1 MRADEIDELPST
13 DATAVTGSGG
23 PWGPIERFTTKQRL
37 AVHREVERL
46 LDDLAPQRP
55 PPRAGVPDVA
65 VKLHRAPGRC
75 VMQTASGAVSASWF
89 PGHGSDETL
98 GELQVIE
105 WRGVVSLPG
114 SARRADVGAQVLG
127 TTLFHP
133 VEARAGEWVW
143 RTAGGAP
150 PLTTDELMEY
160 CRSRLPL
167 APEGRATERLAG

>member
-1 MRADEIDELPST
+1 MRADEFDELPST
-13 DATAVTGSGG
+13 DATAVTGAGG

-114 SARRADVGAQVLG
+114 SARRADVGAVVLG

-160 CRSRLPL
+160 CRSRLHL